1 MSGVGRDYGV
11 SISGGWGGYSGRR
24 VGGTGA
30 GAVDSPSASLQ
41 TSLALGTSLTVSRS
55 GRATGD
61 LVLGANVSFSGR
73 VAKGAGV
80 GVTGALRGG
89 VLVRLGGE
97 EVGVVRFGGVSRVGG
112 RSRDLQPLCL
122 WLCLNERG
130 SVWS

>member
-1 MSGVGRDYGV
+1 MA
-11 SISGGWGGYSGRR
+11 GWDGKEGRR
-24 VGGTGA
+24 VIGIGV
-30 GAVDSPSASLQ
+30 GAVDLPSASLQ

-73 VAKGAGV
+73 VTKSAGV

-89 VLVRLGGE
+89 VLVRLEGGGGVWLGSGMYCE
-97 EVGVVRFGGVSRVGG
+97 CGKRQGLTAIMFVGVLYL
-112 RSRDLQPLCL
+112 D
-122 WLCLNERG
+122 ERG

>member
-41 TSLALGTSLTVSRS
+41 TSLALGTSLAVSRS
-55 GRATGD
+55 GRTTGD

-89 VLVRLGGE
+89 VLVRLEGG
-97 EVGVVRFGGVSRVGG
+97 GGVWLGSGMYCECGG
-112 RSRDLQPLCL
+112 R
-122 WLCLNERG
+122 ERTYSHYVCG
-130 SVWS
+130 CVVFG